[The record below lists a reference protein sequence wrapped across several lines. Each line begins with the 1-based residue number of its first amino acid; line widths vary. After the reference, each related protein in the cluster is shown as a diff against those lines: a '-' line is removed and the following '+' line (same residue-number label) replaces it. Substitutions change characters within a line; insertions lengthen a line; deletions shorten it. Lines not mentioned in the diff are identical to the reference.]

1 MVAKQERRNIILVV
15 EDNLAILR
23 GLAELL
29 RDAGYEVMEATN
41 GSEALDRM
49 EERKP
54 TLIISDIMMP
64 VMDGYD
70 FYRKVREE
78 PRWINI
84 PFLFLTAK
92 TEEEDIIK
100 GLSMGVEDYITKPF
114 DIGMLLARV
123 KARIRRADELAQA
136 AQARQDEI
144 RQEIINVLSH
154 ELRTPLTYIVG
165 YTDLALSELRSLQP
179 DEFEDFLQGIK
190 RGSERLR
197 RLVED
202 LLVVVKLESGQM
214 AEQYRQAAIRYDDL
228 ATLIQ
233 HIVRS
238 QRYQRGEQGVQI
250 IASVPPSLPPVVLDE
265 SLFIDALE
273 RLIDNAFK
281 FSPPGSHVYL
291 TAEADDEEV
300 RIAVRDEGI
309 GINPEEL
316 DTLFRRFGQI
326 NRKKHEQQ
334 GAGMGLYIAH
344 AFIKLMGGT
353 ITVQSQAGQGSTFTI
368 HLPVAQPPFPMEVR

>member
-1 MVAKQERRNIILVV
+1 MTTGHEDEQGTVLVV
-15 EDNLAILR
+15 EDNVAILH

-29 RDAGYEVMEATN
+29 RDAGYEVLEATN
-41 GSEALDRM
+41 GSEALERM
-49 EERKP
+49 EKATP
-54 TLIISDIMMP
+54 SLIISDIMMP

-70 FYRKVREE
+70 FYRRVREE

-114 DIGMLLARV
+114 DMGMLLARV
-123 KARIRRADELAQA
+123 RARIKRAKELDQA
-136 AQARQDEI
+136 AHARQEEV

-165 YTDLALSELRSLQP
+165 YTDLALAELSSLEP

-202 LLVVVKLESGQM
+202 LLVVVKLESGQL
-214 AEQYRQAAIRYDDL
+214 AEQYRQGATRYDEL
-228 ATLIQ
+228 ATLLQ
-233 HIVRS
+233 HFVRS
-238 QRYQRGEQGVQI
+238 QRYQRGQGVQI
-250 IASVPPSLPPVVLDE
+250 VASIPPTLPPVVLE
-265 SLFIDALE
+265 EGIFIDALE
-273 RLIDNAFK
+273 RLVDNAFK

-291 TAEADDEEV
+291 TAEADEQEV
-300 RIAVRDEGI
+300 RISVRDEGI

-316 DTLFRRFGQI
+316 QSLFRRFGQI
-326 NRKKHEQQ
+326 NRKEREQQ

-344 AFIKLMGGT
+344 AFAKMMGGT
-353 ITVQSQAGQGSTFTI
+353 ITVQSQVGKGSTFTI
-368 HLPVAQPPFPMEVR
+368 HLPIAR

>member
-1 MVAKQERRNIILVV
+1 MATQQGGEHDIILVV
-15 EDNLAILR
+15 EDNVAILR

-29 RDAGYEVMEATN
+29 HDAGYEVMEATN
-41 GSEALDRM
+41 GSEALEKM
-49 EERKP
+49 EKATP
-54 TLIISDIMMP
+54 SLIISDIMMP

-70 FYRKVREE
+70 FYRKVRDE

-114 DIGMLLARV
+114 DMGMLLARV
-123 KARIRRADELAQA
+123 RARIKRAYELDQA
-136 AQARQDEI
+136 AHARQEEV

-165 YTDLALSELRSLQP
+165 YTDLALSELSSLQP

-202 LLVVVKLESGQM
+202 LLVVVKLESGQLE
-214 AEQYRQAAIRYDDL
+214 EQYRQAAIRYEEL
-228 ATLIQ
+228 ATLLQ
-233 HIVRS
+233 HFVRM
-238 QRYQRGEQGVQI
+238 QRYQHQEQDVQI
-250 IASVPPSLPPVVLDE
+250 IASIPPELPPVMLDE
-265 SLFIDALE
+265 GIFIDALG

-281 FSPPGSHVYL
+281 FSSPGSHVYL
-291 TAEADDEEV
+291 TAEADEEEV

-309 GINPEEL
+309 GINPEEMGR
-316 DTLFRRFGQI
+316 LFHRFGQI
-326 NRKKHEQQ
+326 NRKEHEQQ

-344 AFIKLMGGT
+344 AFVKMMGGT
-353 ITVQSQAGQGSTFTI
+353 ITVQSQVGEGSTFTI
-368 HLPVAQPPFPMEVR
+368 HLPIVP